1 MCKFSPIHEIKVT
14 DMHLTNQFGF
24 KCSHLNFGSANFSV
38 YFYNKNS
45 EKYQNPSVESV
56 GYLFYLYR
64 GFIFWVVALQWPN
77 LHIHTISERLQIS
90 KKKRALIMHIC
101 QLWFAELVK
110 STRASCWP
118 TSAP

>member
-101 QLWFAELVK
+101 QLWFAKLVK